1 MTTITPCLWFDG
13 NAEEAV
19 NFYVSVLPDAH
30 IDRITRAVVETPGNK
45 PGSVLLIEFTLAGR
59 PYQALNGGASFP
71 FTEAISLSLLCDDQA
86 EVDRL
91 WSALTADGGM
101 EVQCGWL
108 KDKYGLSWQI
118 VPKRFGHMGHRPGFG
133 EGSQGHGSHAEN
145 DQAGY
150 RDAQESLRRRLSQAL
165 PIGPLHIH
173 TEHLANH
180 QTHKE

>member
-108 KDKYGLSWQI
+108 KDKYGLCWQI
-118 VPKRFGHMGHRPGFG
+118 VPKRMMALLNDPDKVKVARAMQAMMSMVKLDIAALEAAF
-133 EGSQGHGSHAEN
+133 HG
-145 DQAGY
+145 
-150 RDAQESLRRRLSQAL
+150 R
-165 PIGPLHIH
+165 
-173 TEHLANH
+173 
-180 QTHKE
+180 